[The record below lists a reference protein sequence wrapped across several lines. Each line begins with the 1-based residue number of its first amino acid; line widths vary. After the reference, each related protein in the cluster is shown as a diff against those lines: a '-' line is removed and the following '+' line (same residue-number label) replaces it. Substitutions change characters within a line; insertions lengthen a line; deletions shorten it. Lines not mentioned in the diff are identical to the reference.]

1 LKLRSATCSG
11 GLSTTHLVSE
21 VPLAAVGR
29 TRSRRG
35 RQRRLAASRGA
46 WNRGSCRRPARHST
60 AGARTLGA
68 TCESVHSCEGFRP
81 SGS

>member
-1 LKLRSATCSG
+1 MILGEGHKHGLHLDNCTQSTKSRLKLRSATCSG

-46 WNRGSCRRPARHST
+46 
-60 AGARTLGA
+60 
-68 TCESVHSCEGFRP
+68 
-81 SGS
+81 